1 MKIDI
6 LERLKSQLSAQYV
19 PSDEIEDKAI
29 NLLRKSGI
37 IHKDKLELTEY
48 GITRNNMSPSER
60 AIDREVK
67 RSGKKSY
74 EYYYDPV
81 TNRAKLLKNKYK

>member
-1 MKIDI
+1 MKIEI
-6 LERLKSQLSAQYV
+6 LERLKNQLLSQYIPV
-19 PSDEIEDKAI
+19 EEVEDKAI
-29 NLLRKSGI
+29 NFLRKSGI

-67 RSGKKSY
+67 RSGRKPY
-74 EYYYDPV
+74 EYYYDSV
-81 TNRAKLLKNKYK
+81 NNRAKLLKNKFK